1 MGDPGIGSRSKLDE
15 ALDALRTAR
24 EVRSAAAMQAA
35 LDRIAAQISAKLGD
49 SNPVFVAVMHGGV
62 FAAVELSRRV
72 TFPHEFDYV
81 HLTRYKGALEGGEID
96 WIVRPRE
103 SLRGR
108 AVLVVDDILDHG
120 LTLAAL
126 LAELKALG
134 VAALYS
140 AVLVSKPK
148 RRVGRR
154 VEVDFIGTTIDEAYV
169 FGCGMDYKG
178 YWRGLP
184 GLFEAA
190 PP

>member
-35 LDRIAAQISAKLGD
+35 LDRMAEQISAKLGD

>member
-1 MGDPGIGSRSKLDE
+1 MGDPGIGSRSRLDE

-35 LDRIAAQISAKLGD
+35 LDRMAAQISAKLGD

-103 SLRGR
+103 SLRDR
-108 AVLVVDDILDHG
+108 TVLVVDDILDHG

>member
-24 EVRSAAAMQAA
+24 EVRSATAMQAA
-35 LDRIAAQISAKLGD
+35 LDRMAEQISAELGD

-72 TFPHEFDYV
+72 TFPHEFDYAHV
-81 HLTRYKGALEGGEID
+81 TRYKDALEGGEID

-134 VAALYS
+134 VAPLYS
-140 AVLVSKPK
+140 AVLVSKSK
-148 RRVGRR
+148 RRAGRR
-154 VEVDFIGTTIDEAYV
+154 VEVDFIGTTIDEGYV

>member
-1 MGDPGIGSRSKLDE
+1 MGDPGIGSRSRLDE

-35 LDRIAAQISAKLGD
+35 LDRMAEQISAKLGD

-126 LAELKALG
+126 LVELKALG

>member
-1 MGDPGIGSRSKLDE
+1 MGDPGIGSRSRLDE

-35 LDRIAAQISAKLGD
+35 LDRMAEQISAKLGD

>member
-1 MGDPGIGSRSKLDE
+1 MGDPGIGSRSRLDE

-35 LDRIAAQISAKLGD
+35 LDRMAAQISAKLGD

>member
-35 LDRIAAQISAKLGD
+35 LDRMAEQISAELGD

>member
-1 MGDPGIGSRSKLDE
+1 MGDPGIGSRSRLDE

>member
-1 MGDPGIGSRSKLDE
+1 MGDPGTGSRSKLDE
-15 ALDALRTAR
+15 ALDVLRTAR

-35 LDRIAAQISAKLGD
+35 LDRMAEQVSAELGD
-49 SNPVFVAVMHGGV
+49 SNPVFLAVMHGGV

-108 AVLVVDDILDHG
+108 TVLVVDDILDHG

-126 LAELKALG
+126 LAELKAIG

-148 RRVGRR
+148 RRAGRR
-154 VEVDFIGTTIDEAYV
+154 VAVDFIGTTIDEAYV

-178 YWRGLP
+178 YWRGSP
-184 GLFEAA
+184 ALFEAA

>member
-1 MGDPGIGSRSKLDE
+1 MGDPGIGSRSRLDE

-35 LDRIAAQISAKLGD
+35 LDRMAEQISAELGD

>member
-35 LDRIAAQISAKLGD
+35 LDRMAAQISAKLGD